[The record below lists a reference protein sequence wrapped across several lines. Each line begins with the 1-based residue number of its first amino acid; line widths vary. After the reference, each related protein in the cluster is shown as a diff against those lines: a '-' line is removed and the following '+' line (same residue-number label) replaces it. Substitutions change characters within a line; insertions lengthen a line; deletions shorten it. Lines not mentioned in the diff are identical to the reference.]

1 MFINSLT
8 YYLDD
13 SAKDFSQNSSYIT
26 VSPITLAET
35 TLATS
40 LNSSGY
46 DEDYYRKNSRPANA
60 VKKSTTVKPVVI
72 RPATTT
78 RRPRPTRHPAE
89 TKDPVHSWDQAG
101 KEIRHIIF
109 QHIKFNAIIHADTC
123 GGNILVPLSDDQNNK
138 VIEETYRSTSFPI
151 ARTYPS
157 ICTWNVKVR
166 RKSHLPSKFMVMMGR
181 LQVSINCRHGRI
193 VLRLDERSRLPNDK
207 ECTNG
212 YIRVSPFMK
221 EAK

>member
-60 VKKSTTVKPVVI
+60 VKKSTTVKPVVR

-101 KEIRHIIF
+101 KEIRHNIF
-109 QHIKFNAIIHADTC
+109 L
-123 GGNILVPLSDDQNNK
+123 NILNSMQSFMQILAGA
-138 VIEETYRSTSFPI
+138 TSLCLCQTI
-151 ARTYPS
+151 RIIKS
-157 ICTWNVKVR
+157 S
-166 RKSHLPSKFMVMMGR
+166 RKLTGR
-181 LQVSINCRHGRI
+181 LVSQ
-193 VLRLDERSRLPNDK
+193 
-207 ECTNG
+207 
-212 YIRVSPFMK
+212 
-221 EAK
+221 

>member
-13 SAKDFSQNSSYIT
+13 SAKDKSQNSSYIT
-26 VSPITLAET
+26 IPSITLAET

-60 VKKSTTVKPVVI
+60 VKKSTTVKPVVR

-123 GGNILVPLSDDQNNK
+123 GGNILCLCQTIRIIKS
-138 VIEETYRSTSFPI
+138 S
-151 ARTYPS
+151 
-157 ICTWNVKVR
+157 
-166 RKSHLPSKFMVMMGR
+166 RKLTGR
-181 LQVSINCRHGRI
+181 LVSQ
-193 VLRLDERSRLPNDK
+193 
-207 ECTNG
+207 
-212 YIRVSPFMK
+212 
-221 EAK
+221 

>member
-60 VKKSTTVKPVVI
+60 VKKSTTVKSVVR

-109 QHIKFNAIIHADTC
+109 QHIKFKAIIHADTC
-123 GGNILVPLSDDQNNK
+123 G
-138 VIEETYRSTSFPI
+138 RATSLCLCQTI
-151 ARTYPS
+151 RIIKS
-157 ICTWNVKVR
+157 S
-166 RKSHLPSKFMVMMGR
+166 RKLTGR
-181 LQVSINCRHGRI
+181 LVFQ
-193 VLRLDERSRLPNDK
+193 
-207 ECTNG
+207 
-212 YIRVSPFMK
+212 
-221 EAK
+221 